1 MNINPKD
8 SKNYHGLTVEEKKEL
23 FTAIHS
29 AVKAAK
35 VDYIRMYTE
44 PRMFGYRSKLYI
56 GNVTPEQGEAIAK
69 NIESLLRKT
78 SIGSQIA
85 RVRFEIKKIPVHRY
99 MHTWPLDAPV
109 FYIDFE

>member
-44 PRMFGYRSKLYI
+44 PRMFGYRSKLYL
-56 GNVTPEQGEAIAK
+56 GKVTPAQGEAIAK
-69 NIESLLRKT
+69 NITSLLRKT
-78 SIGSQIA
+78 SIGLRIA
-85 RVRFEIKKIPVHRY
+85 RVRFELQTTSVHRY
-99 MHTWPLDAPV
+99 MHTWNIVNPV
-109 FYIDFE
+109 FYIDFK

>member
-8 SKNYHGLTVEEKKEL
+8 RKNYHGLTVEEKKEL

-35 VDYIRMYTE
+35 VDYLRMYTE
-44 PRMFGYRSKLYI
+44 PRMYGYRSKLYI
-56 GNVTPEQGEAIAK
+56 GKVSPEQGKAIAE
-69 NIESLLRKT
+69 NITSLLRKT
-78 SIGSQIA
+78 SIGSRIA
-85 RVRFEIKKIPVHRY
+85 RVRFEITKKAVYRY
-99 MHTWPLDAPV
+99 MHAWQSVAPV

>member
-44 PRMFGYRSKLYI
+44 PRMLGYRSKLYL
-56 GNVTPEQGEAIAK
+56 GKVTPEHGEAIAK
-69 NIESLLRKT
+69 NITSLLRKT

-85 RVRFEIKKIPVHRY
+85 RVRFEITKKAVHRY
-99 MHTWPLDAPV
+99 MHTWQSVAPV
-109 FYIDFE
+109 FYIDFK